1 MGHGNVRAMALSSQ
15 QLAKAR
21 VAQPTPEQIKT
32 SMMGGTITKLDTAQK
47 MMVVKDKDGKEW
59 SIYWNDSTK
68 VEGGELKEGE
78 MVHFKAAEQ
87 DGKMWASWLHVGKME
102 ASKEKPK
109 Y

>member
-1 MGHGNVRAMALSSQ
+1 MKKVLGIAVAVMLCVSLVAL
-15 QLAKAR
+15 AGGDKGAG
-21 VAQPTPEQIKT
+21 K
-32 SMMGGTITKLDTAQK
+32 MGGTITKLDTAQK

-102 ASKEKPK
+102 ATKEKPK

>member
-1 MGHGNVRAMALSSQ
+1 MKKVLGIAVAIMLCVSLVAL
-15 QLAKAR
+15 AGGDKGAG
-21 VAQPTPEQIKT
+21 K
-32 SMMGGTITKLDTAQK
+32 MGGTISKLDMAQK

-59 SIYWNDSTK
+59 SIYWNDATK

-87 DGKMWASWLHVGKME
+87 DGKMWASWVHVGKME